1 MEHIK
6 AVGTLNDTKAD
17 LAFVGGKIQTPAH
30 PSGFVQA
37 LAVRGGL
44 QAGRARTDEVIGLA
58 AGKGARMRQRLV
70 AISAM
75 AGCAAIFLAAC
86 ASSSSSSSSVP
97 TSSSS
102 APATGPTAAPAP
114 PVPAAAGNFDSCS
127 VVTSAEA
134 ASALGQAVTQG
145 VLGHATIE
153 GGLACV
159 FYGPSAPTPR
169 DPNVSQADSVRVV
182 VVRGPE
188 ALTWYQDYKSKVSA
202 QPESGYGDQAYYD
215 GYASLSILKGDY
227 YLRIAVIPAGAPP
240 SLTAEEQLARAILPK
255 L

>member
-1 MEHIK
+1 
-6 AVGTLNDTKAD
+6 
-17 LAFVGGKIQTPAH
+17 
-30 PSGFVQA
+30 
-37 LAVRGGL
+37 
-44 QAGRARTDEVIGLA
+44 
-58 AGKGARMRQRLV
+58 MRQRPV

-75 AGCAAIFLAAC
+75 AGCAAILLAAC
-86 ASSSSSSSSVP
+86 ASSSSSSTSASTPSSP
-97 TSSSS
+97 SS
-102 APATGPTAAPAP
+102 APATGPTAVPAP

-134 ASALGQAVTQG
+134 ASALGQAVTPG
-145 VLGHATIE
+145 VLGKATIE

-159 FYGPSAPTPR
+159 FYGPSAPATR
-169 DPNVSQADSVRVV
+169 DPNVSQVDSVRVV
-182 VVRGPE
+182 VVRGPK
-188 ALTWYQDYKSKVSA
+188 AHVWYQDYESKVSA

>member
-1 MEHIK
+1 
-6 AVGTLNDTKAD
+6 
-17 LAFVGGKIQTPAH
+17 
-30 PSGFVQA
+30 
-37 LAVRGGL
+37 
-44 QAGRARTDEVIGLA
+44 
-58 AGKGARMRQRLV
+58 MRRRPV
-70 AISAM
+70 VISAM
-75 AGCAAIFLAAC
+75 AGCAAIVLAAC
-86 ASSSSSSSSVP
+86 ASSSSSSVP
-97 TSSSS
+97 SPSSSP
-102 APATGPTAAPAP
+102 PATGPTAAPAP
-114 PVPAAAGNFDSCS
+114 PVPAAAGTFDSCS

-134 ASALGQAVTQG
+134 ASALGQAVTRG
-145 VLGHATIE
+145 MLGHATVE

-159 FYGPSAPTPR
+159 FYGPSAPMPR
-169 DPNVSQADSVRVV
+169 DPSVDQVDSVRVV
-182 VVRGPE
+182 VVHGPK